1 MLFKTNLVEILLL
14 LIVTIIF
21 AWVGVHKNM
30 VVAYNSD
37 IIESMDTEAEVP
49 KCSGMP
55 NVPGCHD
62 TVITD
67 YDPYSYD
74 SKYILKTQVVPP
86 VCPACPSV
94 INAHDHGNN
103 LYDGMVDEN
112 GNSIIQTSTE
122 INQDTQVSNSSNEE
136 YSSVTNVENTTIN
149 NNGNRE
155 NGNRENQVKSSDD
168 KTNSNNNVN
177 SGKDMVGNTNILS
190 DQILKRQQSFY
201 DRESSSENVSGQCP
215 PCPACERC
223 PEPAFTCEKVI
234 NYKSPSSK
242 QYLPMP
248 VLNDFSSFP
257 SSSS

>member
-14 LIVTIIF
+14 LIVIIAF
-21 AWVGVHKNM
+21 AWIGVHKQM
-30 VVAYNSD
+30 VVSYNSD
-37 IIESMDTEAEVP
+37 IIENMDSQEEVP
-49 KCSGMP
+49 KCSGLP
-55 NVPGCHD
+55 NVPDCHD
-62 TVITD
+62 TVISD

-94 INAHDHGNN
+94 INNHEHGNN
-103 LYDGMVDEN
+103 LYDGLVDEN
-112 GNSIIQTSTE
+112 GISVVQESTE
-122 INQDTQVSNSSNEE
+122 INQEAQVSNSSNEE
-136 YSSVTNVENTTIN
+136 YTSVTNIENTTIN
-149 NNGNRE
+149 NNG
-155 NGNRENQVKSSDD
+155 DD
-168 KTNSNNNVN
+168 KKDKKDKKNNDKNDN
-177 SGKDMVGNTNILS
+177 NTIANNNILS
-190 DQILKRQQSFY
+190 DEILKRQKSFY
-201 DRESSSENVSGQCP
+201 DRSSSSENVSSQCP

-257 SSSS
+257 SNSS

>member
-14 LIVTIIF
+14 LIVIIAF
-21 AWVGVHKNM
+21 AWIGVHKQM
-30 VVAYNSD
+30 VVSYNSD
-37 IIESMDTEAEVP
+37 IIENMDSQEEVP
-49 KCSGMP
+49 KCSGLP
-55 NVPGCHD
+55 NVPDCHD
-62 TVITD
+62 TVISD

-94 INAHDHGNN
+94 INNHEHGNN
-103 LYDGMVDEN
+103 LYDGLVDEN
-112 GNSIIQTSTE
+112 GVSVVQESTE
-122 INQDTQVSNSSNEE
+122 INQEAQVSNSSNEE
-136 YSSVTNVENTTIN
+136 YTSVTNIENTTIN
-149 NNGNRE
+149 NND
-155 NGNRENQVKSSDD
+155 DD
-168 KTNSNNNVN
+168 KKDKKNNDKNDN
-177 SGKDMVGNTNILS
+177 NTIANNNILS
-190 DQILKRQQSFY
+190 DEILKRQKSFY
-201 DRESSSENVSGQCP
+201 DRSSSSENVSSQCP

-257 SSSS
+257 SNSS

>member
-14 LIVTIIF
+14 LIVIIAF
-21 AWVGVHKNM
+21 AWIGVHKQM
-30 VVAYNSD
+30 VVSYNSD
-37 IIESMDTEAEVP
+37 IIENMDSQDEVP
-49 KCSGMP
+49 KCSGFP

-62 TVITD
+62 TVISD

-94 INAHDHGNN
+94 INNHEHGNN
-103 LYDGMVDEN
+103 LYDGLVDEN
-112 GNSIIQTSTE
+112 GISVVQESTE
-122 INQDTQVSNSSNEE
+122 INQEAQVSNSSNEE
-136 YSSVTNVENTTIN
+136 YTSVTNIENTTIN
-149 NNGNRE
+149 NND
-155 NGNRENQVKSSDD
+155 DD
-168 KTNSNNNVN
+168 KKNKKDKNDKNRNDNNN
-177 SGKDMVGNTNILS
+177 NTIANNNILS
-190 DQILKRQQSFY
+190 DEILKRQRSFY
-201 DRESSSENVSGQCP
+201 DRGSSSENVSSQCP

-257 SSSS
+257 SNSS

>member
-112 GNSIIQTSTE
+112 GNSIIQTS
-122 INQDTQVSNSSNEE
+122 NSSNEE

-149 NNGNRE
+149 N
-155 NGNRENQVKSSDD
+155 
-168 KTNSNNNVN
+168 NSNNNVN

>member
-14 LIVTIIF
+14 LIVIIAF
-21 AWVGVHKNM
+21 AWIGVHKQM
-30 VVAYNSD
+30 VVSYNSD
-37 IIESMDTEAEVP
+37 IIENMDSQDEVP
-49 KCSGMP
+49 KCSGLP
-55 NVPGCHD
+55 NVPDCHD
-62 TVITD
+62 TVISD

-94 INAHDHGNN
+94 INNHEHGNN
-103 LYDGMVDEN
+103 LYDGLVDEN
-112 GNSIIQTSTE
+112 GVSVIQESTE
-122 INQDTQVSNSSNEE
+122 INQEAQVSNSSNEE
-136 YSSVTNVENTTIN
+136 YTSVTNIENTTIN
-149 NNGNRE
+149 NNG
-155 NGNRENQVKSSDD
+155 DD
-168 KTNSNNNVN
+168 KKDKKDKKNNDKNDN
-177 SGKDMVGNTNILS
+177 NTIANNNILS
-190 DQILKRQQSFY
+190 DEILKRQKSFY
-201 DRESSSENVSGQCP
+201 DRSSSSENVSSQCP

-257 SSSS
+257 SNSS

>member
-1 MLFKTNLVEILLL
+1 MLFKTNLIEILLL
-14 LIVTIIF
+14 LVVIFSF
-21 AWVGVHKNM
+21 AWISVHKQM
-30 VVAYNSD
+30 VVSYNSD
-37 IIESMDTEAEVP
+37 IIENMDTATESETETEVP
-49 KCSGMP
+49 KCSGHSS
-55 NVPGCHD
+55 VPDCHES
-62 TVITD
+62 VYSD

-94 INAHDHGNN
+94 INNHSHGDN
-103 LYDGMVDEN
+103 LYDGLVKD
-112 GNSIIQTSTE
+112 NSGTILASSSTE
-122 INQDTQVSNSSNEE
+122 INQQAQVSNSSNRE
-136 YSSVTNVENTTIN
+136 YNSVTNIENTTIN
-149 NNGNRE
+149 NAEAKAGDKSE
-155 NGNRENQVKSSDD
+155 TEVNQPNFSGGKSSLL
-168 KTNSNNNVN
+168 
-177 SGKDMVGNTNILS
+177 MS
-190 DQILKRQQSFY
+190 DEILKRQKSFY

-257 SSSS
+257 STSS

>member
-1 MLFKTNLVEILLL
+1 MLFKANFIEILLL
-14 LIVTIIF
+14 LIVTIAF
-21 AWVGVHKNM
+21 AWISVHKQM
-30 VVAYNSD
+30 IVAYNSD
-37 IIESMDTEAEVP
+37 IIENMETQDQVP
-49 KCSGMP
+49 KCSGLP

-62 TVITD
+62 NVITD

-94 INAHDHGNN
+94 INNHEHGNN
-103 LYDGMVDEN
+103 LYDGLVDEN
-112 GNSIIQTSTE
+112 GTSIVQTSTE
-122 INQDTQVSNSSNEE
+122 INEETQVANS
-136 YSSVTNVENTTIN
+136 SSVTNIENTTIN
-149 NNGNRE
+149 NNDKKDAIGN
-155 NGNRENQVKSSDD
+155 N
-168 KTNSNNNVN
+168 
-177 SGKDMVGNTNILS
+177 NILS
-190 DQILKRQQSFY
+190 SDILKRQQSFY
-201 DRESSSENVSGQCP
+201 DRESSSENISSKCP

-234 NYKSPSSK
+234 NYKSPASK